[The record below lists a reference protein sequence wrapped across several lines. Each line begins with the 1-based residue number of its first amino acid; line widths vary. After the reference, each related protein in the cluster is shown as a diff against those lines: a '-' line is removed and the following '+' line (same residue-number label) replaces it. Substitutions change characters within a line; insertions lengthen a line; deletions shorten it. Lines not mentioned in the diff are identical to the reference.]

1 MALLGTCFFLRSLHS
16 SSKYET
22 ALALDPDE
30 VKIAQLLTRDAWSYF
45 ASPTELANRAPVRTI
60 PGMPRNGTFTLPKDP
75 QIISYYLAFADTY
88 MHELSSMGWA
98 PRRFH
103 DVCDSFLGKVECA
116 TGLHRR
122 TPERES
128 GMRATS

>member
-1 MALLGTCFFLRSLHS
+1 MGTVVI
-16 SSKYET
+16 
-22 ALALDPDE
+22 ALDPDE

-60 PGMPRNGTFTLPKDP
+60 PGMPRNGSFTLPKDP

-103 DVCDSFLGKVECA
+103 DVCDSFLGKMERA

-128 GMRATS
+128 GMRAAS